1 MGRLRRQQAQ
11 EPRREVEDG
20 GHGGATLS
28 RRSHFFQMT
37 SPPRR
42 PNIRPM
48 LKHGDVWRAIDRLA
62 AKNGLSASGLARRA
76 GLDPTSFNKSK
87 RATREGKPR
96 WPTTESI
103 AKILTATG
111 ESMTGFVALMS
122 GRGAG
127 PARRLPLI
135 GYAQAGAAG
144 YFDDAGYPVGRG
156 WEDIDF
162 PDLRDPAAYALEVA
176 GDSMMPVY
184 RSGDVIVVS
193 PAADI
198 RRGDRVVVKTRKGEV
213 MAKQL
218 LRQTAQK
225 IELGSLNPR
234 HPTRSLEMS
243 EIRWIA
249 RILWVSQ

>member
-1 MGRLRRQQAQ
+1 
-11 EPRREVEDG
+11 
-20 GHGGATLS
+20 
-28 RRSHFFQMT
+28 
-37 SPPRR
+37 
-42 PNIRPM
+42 M

-111 ESMTGFVALMS
+111 ESMTGFVALMP
-122 GRGAG
+122 GRAGG

-156 WEDIDF
+156 WDDIDF

-184 RSGDVIVVS
+184 RAGDIIVIS

-213 MAKQL
+213 MAKQV

-225 IELGSLNPR
+225 LELGSLNPR
-234 HPTRSLEMS
+234 HPTRSLDMS
-243 EIRWIA
+243 EVRWIA

>member
-1 MGRLRRQQAQ
+1 
-11 EPRREVEDG
+11 
-20 GHGGATLS
+20 
-28 RRSHFFQMT
+28 
-37 SPPRR
+37 
-42 PNIRPM
+42 M

-111 ESMTGFVALMS
+111 ESMTGFVTLMS
-122 GRGAG
+122 GRSGG

-144 YFDDAGYPVGRG
+144 FFDDAGYPVGRG
-156 WEDIDF
+156 WDDIDF

-184 RSGDVIVVS
+184 RAGDVIVVS

-213 MAKQL
+213 MAKQV

-225 IELGSLNPR
+225 VELGSLNPR

-243 EIRWIA
+243 EVRWIA

>member
-1 MGRLRRQQAQ
+1 MATSGGRSTGWRRRTVSAPRAWRAAPGSIPPPSTRASAHPRGQAALADHREHRQ
-11 EPRREVEDG
+11 DPDGHRREHDG
-20 GHGGATLS
+20 
-28 RRSHFFQMT
+28 
-37 SPPRR
+37 
-42 PNIRPM
+42 
-48 LKHGDVWRAIDRLA
+48 V
-62 AKNGLSASGLARRA
+62 RRA
-76 GLDPTSFNKSK
+76 DVGPRC
-87 RATREGKPR
+87 RARP
-96 WPTTESI
+96 P
-103 AKILTATG
+103 
-111 ESMTGFVALMS
+111 
-122 GRGAG
+122 
-127 PARRLPLI
+127 PPLI

-243 EIRWIA
+243 EVRWIA

>member
-1 MGRLRRQQAQ
+1 
-11 EPRREVEDG
+11 
-20 GHGGATLS
+20 
-28 RRSHFFQMT
+28 
-37 SPPRR
+37 
-42 PNIRPM
+42 
-48 LKHGDVWRAIDRLA
+48 
-62 AKNGLSASGLARRA
+62 
-76 GLDPTSFNKSK
+76 
-87 RATREGKPR
+87 
-96 WPTTESI
+96 
-103 AKILTATG
+103 
-111 ESMTGFVALMS
+111 MTGFVTLMS
-122 GRGAG
+122 GRAGG

-144 YFDDAGYPVGRG
+144 FFDDAGYPVGRG
-156 WEDIDF
+156 WDDIDF

-184 RSGDVIVVS
+184 RAGDVIVVS

-213 MAKQL
+213 MAKQV

-225 IELGSLNPR
+225 VELGSLNPR

-243 EIRWIA
+243 EVRWIA

>member
-1 MGRLRRQQAQ
+1 M
-11 EPRREVEDG
+11 
-20 GHGGATLS
+20 
-28 RRSHFFQMT
+28 M
-37 SPPRR
+37 
-42 PNIRPM
+42 
-48 LKHGDVWRAIDRLA
+48 KHGDVWRAIDRMA
-62 AKNGLSASGLARRA
+62 AKHGLSASGLARRA

-87 RATREGKPR
+87 RVTREGKPR

-103 AKILTATG
+103 AKILAATG
-111 ESMTGFVALMS
+111 ENMAGFVGLML
-122 GRGAG
+122 GRGGG

-162 PDLRDPAAYALEVA
+162 PDLRDPAAYALEIT

-184 RSGDVIVVS
+184 RNGDIIIIS
-193 PAADI
+193 PAADV

-218 LRQTAQK
+218 LRQTAQR
-225 IELGSLNPR
+225 IELGSLNSR
-234 HPTRSLEMS
+234 HPTRTLDAS
-243 EIRWIA
+243 EVRWIA

>member
-1 MGRLRRQQAQ
+1 
-11 EPRREVEDG
+11 
-20 GHGGATLS
+20 
-28 RRSHFFQMT
+28 
-37 SPPRR
+37 
-42 PNIRPM
+42 M

-122 GRGAG
+122 GRAGG

-156 WEDIDF
+156 WDDIDF

-184 RSGDVIVVS
+184 RTGDIIVVS

-213 MAKQL
+213 MAKQV

-225 IELGSLNPR
+225 LELGSLNPR

-243 EIRWIA
+243 EVRWIA